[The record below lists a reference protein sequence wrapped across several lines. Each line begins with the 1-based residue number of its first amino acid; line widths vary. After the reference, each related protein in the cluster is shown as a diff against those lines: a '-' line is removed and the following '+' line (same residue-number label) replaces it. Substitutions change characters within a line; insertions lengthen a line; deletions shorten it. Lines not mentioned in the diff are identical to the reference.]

1 MTTRSVEVPGCRLHV
16 VDEGAGPPIVLLHAG
31 VADLRAWD
39 ALVPS
44 LTAAGYRV
52 VRFDAR
58 GYGRSTTDD
67 VAFSSV
73 ADLVAVLDA
82 LGIGRAPLVGNSR
95 GGMTAFDSAITAS
108 GRVVAVVGVG
118 AGLGGFE
125 GATTPD
131 EMAIFETYESL
142 GTADPYDA
150 DALPAF
156 EADVWLEGPGQPRGR
171 VPAAVRTA
179 FLAMARPL
187 NERGRIEGRPIEID
201 PPADRRLADLRCPV
215 LAIAGALDFDEV
227 AEAAE
232 HLATAA
238 PAAAALVWP
247 DVAHMI
253 GMEAPDRLAA
263 AIVDFLAPLERWS

>member
-1 MTTRSVEVPGCRLHV
+1 
-16 VDEGAGPPIVLLHAG
+16 
-31 VADLRAWD
+31 
-39 ALVPS
+39 
-44 LTAAGYRV
+44 
-52 VRFDAR
+52 
-58 GYGRSTTDD
+58 
-67 VAFSSV
+67 
-73 ADLVAVLDA
+73 
-82 LGIGRAPLVGNSR
+82 
-95 GGMTAFDSAITAS
+95 MTAFDSAITAS
-108 GRVVAVVGVG
+108 DRVVAVVGVG

-150 DALPAF
+150 DALTAF

-215 LAIAGALDFDEV
+215 LAM
-227 AEAAE
+227 
-232 HLATAA
+232 
-238 PAAAALVWP
+238 ALVWP